1 MTIVLLKMS
10 ICQNVKKSKQQEKV
24 NVENQKEP
32 QIQIAKKTIEEEVNK
47 KTRKKKKHIIKN
59 IYI

>member
-1 MTIVLLKMS
+1 MS

-47 KTRKKKKHIIKN
+47 KTRKKKN
-59 IYI
+59 I